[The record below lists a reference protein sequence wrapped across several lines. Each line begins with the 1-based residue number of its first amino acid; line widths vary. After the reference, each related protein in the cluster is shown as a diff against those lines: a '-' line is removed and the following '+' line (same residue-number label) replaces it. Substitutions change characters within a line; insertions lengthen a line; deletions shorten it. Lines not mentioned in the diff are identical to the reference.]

1 MAGKPLVSDS
11 TLGRAVKTTLDIGVP
26 GFSLY
31 TDGEIGEGAVHTLL
45 GLAAGIA
52 IGPPGVWLVAAN
64 SIARSNSGKNL
75 WEFLGSHRE
84 ERREHREEHREHA
97 ETRGRATK
105 H

>member
-31 TDGEIGEGAVHTLL
+31 ADGEIKEGVMHTLL

-52 IGPPGVWLVAAN
+52 MGPPGVWLVAAN
-64 SIARSNSGKNL
+64 SISRSNSGMNL
-75 WEFLGSHRE
+75 WDYLGSRK
-84 ERREHREEHREHA
+84 EEHREHK
-97 ETRGRATK
+97 EEHKEHTEPRGRATK